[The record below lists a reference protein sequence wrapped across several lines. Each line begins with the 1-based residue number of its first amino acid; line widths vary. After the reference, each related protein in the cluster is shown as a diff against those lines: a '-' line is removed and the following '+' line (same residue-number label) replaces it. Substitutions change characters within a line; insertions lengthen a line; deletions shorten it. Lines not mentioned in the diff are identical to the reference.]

1 MSALHPC
8 NLPLQKKTKIKI
20 NSQQQQNLV
29 MEAAVHRSVSHNVPF
44 AQIVLL
50 ANVPC
55 NESLG
60 WLKTFG
66 FCYTIN
72 IRSSPEL
79 LSEIQDT
86 HRWGRYWG
94 ELTRSLRCGPKWRL
108 SWSALQYPCTHAM
121 RAGSSTL
128 LRRWSGT
135 ALSLPYLC
143 HQGQFYCATLVL
155 TVLYRACFPKCS
167 SSEMCGSSPL

>member
-1 MSALHPC
+1 
-8 NLPLQKKTKIKI
+8 
-20 NSQQQQNLV
+20 
-29 MEAAVHRSVSHNVPF
+29 MEAAVHSSVSPSVPF
-44 AQIVLL
+44 AQIVLF

-72 IRSSPEL
+72 IRSSPER
-79 LSEIQDT
+79 LSDIQDT

-94 ELTRSLRCGPKWRL
+94 ELTRSLRSGPTWRL
-108 SWSALQYPCTHAM
+108 SWSALQHPCTHAM

-128 LRRWSGT
+128 LIRWAGT
-135 ALSLPYLC
+135 ALPSPYLC
-143 HQGQFYCATLVL
+143 HQGQFFCATQVR
-155 TVLYRACFPKCS
+155 YRTCFPKCCS
-167 SSEMCGSSPL
+167 Q